1 MDLLHGNQKNHTDIS
16 SLQRCQMRTSS
27 HKFYSPKRKG
37 HNIKFTNYQVLQG
50 KEEKKNGLNIDI
62 FLIGN
67 LNIDIS
73 NILLNLVTH

>member
-1 MDLLHGNQKNHTDIS
+1 
-16 SLQRCQMRTSS
+16 MRTSS
-27 HKFYSPKRKG
+27 HKFYSPKTKG

-62 FLIGN
+62 
-67 LNIDIS
+67 S